1 MIGVAILREGLSR
14 PQRLFAGLP
23 HSFRSRMKT
32 GLVED
37 VSKSRPLTEP
47 A

>member
-1 MIGVAILREGLSR
+1 MIGVAILGEGPLR
-14 PQRLFAGLP
+14 PQRRFAGLP
-23 HSFRSRMKT
+23 HSFQT

-37 VSKSRPLTEP
+37 VSKSRSLTEP